1 MTSCYTVAFME
12 NMLTGEFINVAVFVY
27 SSDFDKPIIYSAF
40 LNKWSRFTEI
50 FGPEDDTFSQAI
62 MYYLKRISDK
72 ADLHERIFG
81 PRSPYS
87 SFNFTPIKVC
97 KKSPQETL
105 VWASK
110 TYLDG

>member
-1 MTSCYTVAFME
+1 
-12 NMLTGEFINVAVFVY
+12 
-27 SSDFDKPIIYSAF
+27 
-40 LNKWSRFTEI
+40 
-50 FGPEDDTFSQAI
+50 

-105 VWASK
+105 AWASK